1 MKKNKSFRFQLTF
14 STSLII
20 MSFIGIF
27 SLILLVYMT
36 YYLLIIGK
44 IYTMAEDVM
53 TPIASIIILLL
64 FILAITALISSI
76 ICGITIS
83 DKYLKTVNKFNNN
96 VKQIKKDGLK
106 HRLQIEGNDEL
117 GQLGKEFN
125 DVLDQLETSL
135 NQQNQFV
142 SDASHEL
149 KTPLAIIKGNL
160 DMLLRW
166 GKDDPEILNSSLEI
180 SSKEADRLIMLCNE
194 LLHLTREMK
203 VKCKEAINIIPII
216 NQIIKE
222 FEELHPDFT
231 FTITIDSDKKIWI
244 TEEHLRQLLIIL
256 LDNAVKYSKA
266 DSKKI
271 ELKFI
276 NYELKVKDYGI
287 GIEESKINYIF
298 NRFYKTDESRVK
310 NSNSFGLGLAI
321 AKRLCDHYGFKIS
334 VISKL
339 NEYSEFTINFKKE
352 EENDL

>member
-27 SLILLVYMT
+27 SLILLIYMT

-83 DKYLKTVNKFNNN
+83 DKYLKTVNKFN

-106 HRLQIEGNDEL
+106 HRLQIDGNDEL

-216 NQIIKE
+216 NQIVKE

-271 ELKFI
+271 ELKFL

-298 NRFYKTDESRVK
+298 NRFYKTD
-310 NSNSFGLGLAI
+310 GLVLAI

-339 NEYSEFTINFKKE
+339 NEYSEFTINLKKE

>member
-20 MSFIGIF
+20 MSFISIF
-27 SLILLVYMT
+27 SLILLIYMT
-36 YYLLIIGK
+36 YYLLIISK
-44 IYTMAEDVM
+44 IYTMDEDIM
-53 TPIASIIILLL
+53 TPVAGIIILLL
-64 FILAITALISSI
+64 FVLAIIALISSI

-83 DKYLKTVNKFNNN
+83 DKYLKTVNKFNSN

-106 HRLQIEGNDEL
+106 HRLQIDGNDEL

-135 NQQNQFV
+135 NQQKQFV

-166 GKDDPEILNSSLEI
+166 GKNDPEILNSSLEV
-180 SSKEADRLIMLCNE
+180 SSKEVDRLIILCNE
-194 LLHLTREMK
+194 LLHLTKE
-203 VKCKEAINIIPII
+203 VKIECKEPINIIPL
-216 NQIIKE
+216 IKQVISE
-222 FEELHPDFT
+222 FKNLYPDFI
-231 FTITIDSDKKIWI
+231 FTTIIDSNKKIWI
-244 TEEHLRQLLIIL
+244 TEEHLHQLLIIL
-256 LDNAVKYSKA
+256 LDNAIKYSKD

-276 NYELKVKDYGI
+276 NYDLKVKDYGI
-287 GIEESKINYIF
+287 GIEESKLNYIF

-321 AKRLCDHYGFKIS
+321 AKRLCDYYGFKIN

-339 NEYSEFTINFKKE
+339 NEYSEFTINLKKII
-352 EENDL
+352 

>member
-1 MKKNKSFRFQLTF
+1 
-14 STSLII
+14 
-20 MSFIGIF
+20 
-27 SLILLVYMT
+27 
-36 YYLLIIGK
+36 
-44 IYTMAEDVM
+44 
-53 TPIASIIILLL
+53 
-64 FILAITALISSI
+64 
-76 ICGITIS
+76 
-83 DKYLKTVNKFNNN
+83 
-96 VKQIKKDGLK
+96 
-106 HRLQIEGNDEL
+106 
-117 GQLGKEFN
+117 
-125 DVLDQLETSL
+125 
-135 NQQNQFV
+135 
-142 SDASHEL
+142 
-149 KTPLAIIKGNL
+149 
-160 DMLLRW
+160 
-166 GKDDPEILNSSLEI
+166 
-180 SSKEADRLIMLCNE
+180 
-194 LLHLTREMK
+194 MK

-231 FTITIDSDKKIWI
+231 FTITIDSKKKIWI

-266 DSKKI
+266 DNKKI

-339 NEYSEFTINFKKE
+339 NEYSEFTINLKKE
-352 EENDL
+352 EEKDL

>member
-20 MSFIGIF
+20 MSFISIF
-27 SLILLVYMT
+27 SLILLIYMT
-36 YYLLIIGK
+36 YYLLIISK
-44 IYTMAEDVM
+44 IYTMDEDIM
-53 TPIASIIILLL
+53 TPVAGIIILLL
-64 FILAITALISSI
+64 FVLAIIALISSI

-83 DKYLKTVNKFNNN
+83 DKYLKTVNKFNSN

-106 HRLQIEGNDEL
+106 HRLQIDGNDEL

-135 NQQNQFV
+135 NQQKQFV

-166 GKDDPEILNSSLEI
+166 GKNDPEILNSSLEV
-180 SSKEADRLIMLCNE
+180 SSKEVDRLIVLCNE
-194 LLHLTREMK
+194 LLHLTKE
-203 VKCKEAINIIPII
+203 VKIECKEPINIIPL
-216 NQIIKE
+216 IKQVISE
-222 FEELHPDFT
+222 FKNLYPDFI
-231 FTITIDSDKKIWI
+231 FTTIIDSNKKIWI
-244 TEEHLRQLLIIL
+244 TEEHLHQLLIIL
-256 LDNAVKYSKA
+256 LDNAIKYSKD

-276 NYELKVKDYGI
+276 NYDLKVKDYGI
-287 GIEESKINYIF
+287 GIEESKLNYIF

-321 AKRLCDHYGFKIS
+321 AKRLCDYYGFKIN

-339 NEYSEFTINFKKE
+339 NEYSEFTINLKKII
-352 EENDL
+352 

>member
-27 SLILLVYMT
+27 SLILLIYMT

-106 HRLQIEGNDEL
+106 HRLQIDGND
-117 GQLGKEFN
+117 K
-125 DVLDQLETSL
+125 LDQLETSL

-352 EENDL
+352 EEKDL